1 MLSGVVSQDTKLA
14 TGERLAVVPS
24 GDAESLTQLG
34 GTGAQRAVA
43 MGSGVFRTQ
52 VGLRFDN
59 AARRSA
65 TADLAQQ
72 NVPQK
77 PTRDLGSRSR
87 VERRRQR
94 SGSHVP
100 PVSPR
105 FTLDQNDSPA
115 VPPSP

>member
-1 MLSGVVSQDTKLA
+1 MSSMRCGVSMWPSTMMGCWSKS
-14 TGERLAVVPS
+14 RSPS
-24 GDAESLTQLG
+24 GRALALRDGVETPVDPVREVHIRGPGRGEHALV
-34 GTGAQRAVA
+34 TGRAPRAVA

-65 TADLAQQ
+65 TADLAHQ

-87 VERRRQR
+87 VER
-94 SGSHVP
+94 
-100 PVSPR
+100 
-105 FTLDQNDSPA
+105 
-115 VPPSP
+115 